1 MTHKDIDKDML
12 FRSFLE
18 GESVID
24 GMKLR
29 PFTLGTYLTCE
40 KRGLSM
46 FTGGSVELTPAE
58 RTEQAI
64 AFLYLQTAPIEEV
77 IITRGNQK
85 AFDEAVGR
93 FSFTLPMSAAQKV
106 VELIHDL
113 CEQTANASVETISKP
128 GGSVEENAPPN

>member
-1 MTHKDIDKDML
+1 MTQQDINKDML

-24 GMKLR
+24 GLKLR
-29 PFTLGTYLTCE
+29 PFTLGTYLACE
-40 KRGLSM
+40 KRGLTM
-46 FTGGSVELTPAE
+46 FTGASAELSPVE
-58 RTEQAI
+58 RTEQAV

-77 IITRGNQK
+77 IISRGNQK
-85 AFDEAVGR
+85 AFDEAVAR
-93 FSFTLPMSAAQKV
+93 FSFSLPMTAAQKV
-106 VELIHDL
+106 VELIRDL